1 LMDPVKLLLSLY
13 KTMEVKLLK
22 IGRDL
27 DRLIYEISKMIVN
40 FFTLNLLLYII
51 FLTLLTSI
59 LFIKQIKFQFILFY
73 LHFY

>member
-1 LMDPVKLLLSLY
+1 MMDPVKLLLSLY